1 MGIAWRTEMKGCL
14 GREDGRPAPIV
25 FPGCGEGEE
34 RLSFEKVNPEAFF
47 LFTYSGALFVPLGV
61 QGTVR

>member
-47 LFTYSGALFVPLGV
+47 LFTYSWAALH
-61 QGTVR
+61 